1 MYDYILEVIGSFLRY
16 GASPTALVLSGL
28 ALFRTRRVKRLISRH
43 FPWLFRDDADVLN
56 YKDRQMRIEAKVD
69 AIANHLGVDACGQS
83 VIGTDGATNSKALS
97 RSLPVDIYRGNQYE
111 RMILVK
117 NKFKSRK
124 FWMAVVSALL
134 VILNDGLDLGIDSD
148 TVLAFA
154 GLVASWIIGEA
165 AVDAKRAGSNEV
177 SKAEETYH

>member
-1 MYDYILEVIGSFLRY
+1 
-16 GASPTALVLSGL
+16 
-28 ALFRTRRVKRLISRH
+28 
-43 FPWLFRDDADVLN
+43 
-56 YKDRQMRIEAKVD
+56 
-69 AIANHLGVDACGQS
+69 
-83 VIGTDGATNSKALS
+83 
-97 RSLPVDIYRGNQYE
+97 
-111 RMILVK
+111 
-117 NKFKSRK
+117 
-124 FWMAVVSALL
+124 VVSALL